1 MTCTEPSEP
10 SIHSSQTIAD
20 QQIVSQLKEEVSKL
34 HSESATL
41 RTSKKQLSEKAVA
54 LEKSLNKV

>member
-1 MTCTEPSEP
+1 MKHQFTLYT
-10 SIHSSQTIAD
+10 SQTIAD

-34 HSESATL
+34 HSKSATL
-41 RTSKKQLSEKAVA
+41 RTSEKQLNEKAVA